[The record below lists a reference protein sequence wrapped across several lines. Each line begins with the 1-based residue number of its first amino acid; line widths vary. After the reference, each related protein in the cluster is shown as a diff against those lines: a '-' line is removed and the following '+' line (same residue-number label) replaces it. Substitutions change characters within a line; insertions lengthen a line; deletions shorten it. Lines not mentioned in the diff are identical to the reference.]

1 MGSGIKLK
9 KLELIHIRAARLIHK
24 LPKCMK
30 DDDTLARVSRI
41 CLFHYAPYHT
51 NIAGDLGLINIIFS
65 LSRNHNLFLVIIL

>member
-9 KLELIHIRAARLIHK
+9 KLELIHIRAARLIYK

-41 CLFHYAPYHT
+41 CLFHYAPYHI
-51 NIAGDLGLINIIFS
+51 NIAGDAWSDKHYFQ
-65 LSRNHNLFLVIIL
+65 FVKKP